1 MNNVINLTK
10 MSFTN
15 LKSVYKQIWY
25 IWIVWIGVAIYNP
38 FFLNILLGMSVL
50 LTVYQVMAYEDHN
63 NINYLISYLPVRR
76 NEYVLSR
83 YLFGIISISLS
94 VVLLCI
100 VYFVSIK
107 INDLQGISLN
117 LLLPIS
123 ITSAIL
129 SMSVII
135 PLVLKFGIN
144 KGRVFMS
151 IIVMVVSTIP
161 VSLMSGI
168 SQDSKMLET
177 IMNIINSFGIK
188 SGDYGNQRRGKN
200 PMRDFHPYACNR
212 CVYWCGVKPY
222 LVEN

>member
-25 IWIVWIGVAIYNP
+25 IWIIWIGVAIYSP

-63 NINYLISYLPVRR
+63 NIDYLISYLPVKR

-83 YLFGIISISLS
+83 YLLGIVSILLASI
-94 VVLLCI
+94 LLCI

-117 LLLPIS
+117 LLLPTS

-151 IIVMVVSTIP
+151 IIVILVSTMP
-161 VSLMSGI
+161 LSLMSDI
-168 SQDSKMLET
+168 SQDSKTLET
-177 IMNIINSFGIK
+177 IMNIINSVGMPFFTVVINIIILLVSICISINLYKNKEIK
-188 SGDYGNQRRGKN
+188 
-200 PMRDFHPYACNR
+200 
-212 CVYWCGVKPY
+212 
-222 LVEN
+222 E

>member
-50 LTVYQVMAYEDHN
+50 LTVYQVMAYEDHI
-63 NINYLISYLPVRR
+63 NIDYLISYLPVKRK
-76 NEYVLSR
+76 EYVLSR
-83 YLFGIISISLS
+83 YLFGIISILLS
-94 VVLLCI
+94 IILLCI
-100 VYFVSIK
+100 VYFVSLK
-107 INDLQGISLN
+107 INSLGSMALD
-117 LLLPIS
+117 LLLTTG

-129 SMSVII
+129 SMCVII

-151 IIVMVVSTIP
+151 IIIMVVSTIP
-161 VSLMSGI
+161 VSLISGI
-168 SQDSKMLET
+168 SQDSKMLEAIMK
-177 IMNIINSFGIK
+177 IMNNFGIPLLAVVINIITLVV
-188 SGDYGNQRRGKN
+188 SIAISINIYKN
-200 PMRDFHPYACNR
+200 
-212 CVYWCGVKPY
+212 K
-222 LVEN
+222 EIKE

>member
-1 MNNVINLTK
+1 MSNVINLTK

-25 IWIVWIGVAIYNP
+25 IWIIWIGVAIYSP

-63 NINYLISYLPVRR
+63 NIDYLISYLPVKR

-83 YLFGIISISLS
+83 YLLGIVSILLASI
-94 VVLLCI
+94 LLCI

-117 LLLPIS
+117 LLLPTS

-144 KGRVFMS
+144 KGRVFMR
-151 IIVMVVSTIP
+151 IIVILVSTMP
-161 VSLMSGI
+161 LSLMSDI
-168 SQDSKMLET
+168 SQDSKTLET
-177 IMNIINSFGIK
+177 IMNIINSVGMPLITVVINIIILLVSIGI
-188 SGDYGNQRRGKN
+188 SINLYKN
-200 PMRDFHPYACNR
+200 
-212 CVYWCGVKPY
+212 K
-222 LVEN
+222 EIKE

>member
-1 MNNVINLTK
+1 MNNIINLTK

-63 NINYLISYLPVRR
+63 NIDYLISYLPVKRK
-76 NEYVLSR
+76 EYVISR
-83 YLFGIISISLS
+83 YLLGIVSILLASI
-94 VVLLCI
+94 LLCI

-107 INDLQGISLN
+107 INQSQEMSLN
-117 LLLPIS
+117 ILLPTS

-144 KGRVFMS
+144 KGRVFMT
-151 IIVMVVSTIP
+151 IIVMVVSTVPI
-161 VSLMSGI
+161 SIMSEI
-168 SQDSKMLET
+168 SKDSKTLET
-177 IMNIINSFGIK
+177 IMNVINTLGMPVIAVVISVIILLISIAISINLYKNKEIK
-188 SGDYGNQRRGKN
+188 E
-200 PMRDFHPYACNR
+200 A
-212 CVYWCGVKPY
+212 
-222 LVEN
+222 

>member
-15 LKSVYKQIWY
+15 LKSVYKHIWY

-50 LTVYQVMAYEDHN
+50 LTLYQVMAYEDHN
-63 NINYLISYLPVRR
+63 NIDYLISYLPVKRKD
-76 NEYVLSR
+76 YVLSR
-83 YLFGIISISLS
+83 YLLGIVSILLS
-94 VVLLCI
+94 SILLCI
-100 VYFVSIK
+100 VYFISIK
-107 INDLQGISLN
+107 ITSSQEISLN
-117 LLLPIS
+117 LLLPTS

-151 IIVMVVSTIP
+151 IIVMVVSTVP
-161 VSLMSGI
+161 VSIMSGI
-168 SQDSKMLET
+168 SQNSKTIDS
-177 IMNIINSFGIK
+177 IMNLINNLGMPIITVIINVFIILISTVISINLYKNKEIK
-188 SGDYGNQRRGKN
+188 
-200 PMRDFHPYACNR
+200 A
-212 CVYWCGVKPY
+212 
-222 LVEN
+222 

>member
-1 MNNVINLTK
+1 MSNVINLTK

-25 IWIVWIGVAIYNP
+25 IWIIWIGVAIYSP

-63 NINYLISYLPVRR
+63 NIDYLISYLPVKRS
-76 NEYVLSR
+76 EYVLSR
-83 YLFGIISISLS
+83 YLFGIISILLS
-94 VVLLCI
+94 IVLLCI

-161 VSLMSGI
+161 VSLMSRAN
-168 SQDSKMLET
+168 QDSKMLET
-177 IMNIINSFGIK
+177 IINVINGLGMPLLTVIINIIILVVSIAISINLYK
-188 SGDYGNQRRGKN
+188 SKEIT
-200 PMRDFHPYACNR
+200 A
-212 CVYWCGVKPY
+212 
-222 LVEN
+222 

>member
-1 MNNVINLTK
+1 MNNIINLTK

-25 IWIVWIGVAIYNP
+25 IWIIWIGVAIYSP

-63 NINYLISYLPVRR
+63 NIDYLISYLPVKRS
-76 NEYVLSR
+76 EYVISR
-83 YLFGIISISLS
+83 YLFGFISILLSSL
-94 VVLLCI
+94 LLCI

-117 LLLPIS
+117 LLLPTS

-151 IIVMVVSTIP
+151 IIVILVSTMP
-161 VSLMSGI
+161 LSLMSDI
-168 SQDSKMLET
+168 SQDSKTLET
-177 IMNIINSFGIK
+177 IMNIINSVGMPLITVVINIIILLVSIGI
-188 SGDYGNQRRGKN
+188 SINLYKN
-200 PMRDFHPYACNR
+200 
-212 CVYWCGVKPY
+212 K
-222 LVEN
+222 EIKE

>member
-1 MNNVINLTK
+1 MNNIINLTK

-63 NINYLISYLPVRR
+63 NIDYLISYLPVKRK
-76 NEYVLSR
+76 EYVLSR
-83 YLFGIISISLS
+83 YLFGIINILLSSI
-94 VVLLCI
+94 LLCI
-100 VYFVSIK
+100 VYFVSLK
-107 INDLQGISLN
+107 VNSLGSIALN
-117 LLLPIS
+117 VLLPTS

-177 IMNIINSFGIK
+177 IMNIINSFGVPVLTIII
-188 SGDYGNQRRGKN
+188 N
-200 PMRDFHPYACNR
+200 AII
-212 CVYWCGVKPY
+212 
-222 LVEN
+222 LVVSIAISLNL

>member
-1 MNNVINLTK
+1 MSNVINLTK

-25 IWIVWIGVAIYNP
+25 IWIIWIGVAIYNP

-63 NINYLISYLPVRR
+63 NIDYLISYLPVKR

-83 YLFGIISISLS
+83 YLLGIVSILLASI
-94 VVLLCI
+94 LLCI

-117 LLLPIS
+117 LLLPTS

-151 IIVMVVSTIP
+151 IIVILVSTMP
-161 VSLMSGI
+161 LSLMSDI
-168 SQDSKMLET
+168 SQDSKTLET
-177 IMNIINSFGIK
+177 IMNIINSVGMPLITVVINIIILLVSIGI
-188 SGDYGNQRRGKN
+188 SINLYKN
-200 PMRDFHPYACNR
+200 
-212 CVYWCGVKPY
+212 K
-222 LVEN
+222 EIKE

>member
-1 MNNVINLTK
+1 MNNIINLTK

-25 IWIVWIGVAIYNP
+25 IWIIWIGIAIYNP
-38 FFLNILLGMSVL
+38 SFLNILLGMSVL

-63 NINYLISYLPVRR
+63 NIDYLISYLPVKR

-83 YLFGIISISLS
+83 YLLGIVSILLASI
-94 VVLLCI
+94 LLCI

-117 LLLPIS
+117 LLLPTS

-151 IIVMVVSTIP
+151 IIVILVSTMP
-161 VSLMSGI
+161 LSLMSDI
-168 SQDSKMLET
+168 SQDSKTLET
-177 IMNIINSFGIK
+177 IMNIINSVGMPLITVVINIIILLVSIGI
-188 SGDYGNQRRGKN
+188 SINLYKN
-200 PMRDFHPYACNR
+200 
-212 CVYWCGVKPY
+212 K
-222 LVEN
+222 EIKE

>member
-1 MNNVINLTK
+1 MNNIINLTK

-50 LTVYQVMAYEDHN
+50 LTLYQVMAYEDHN
-63 NINYLISYLPVRR
+63 NIDYLISYLPVKRKD
-76 NEYVLSR
+76 YVLSR
-83 YLFGIISISLS
+83 YLLGIVSILLS
-94 VVLLCI
+94 SILLCI
-100 VYFVSIK
+100 VYFISIK
-107 INDLQGISLN
+107 ITSSQEISLN
-117 LLLPIS
+117 LLLPTS

-151 IIVMVVSTIP
+151 IIVMVVSTVP
-161 VSLMSGI
+161 VSIMSGI
-168 SQDSKMLET
+168 SQNSKTIDS
-177 IMNIINSFGIK
+177 IMNLINTLGMPIITVIINVFIILISTVISINLYKNKEIK
-188 SGDYGNQRRGKN
+188 
-200 PMRDFHPYACNR
+200 A
-212 CVYWCGVKPY
+212 
-222 LVEN
+222 

>member
-1 MNNVINLTK
+1 MSNVINLTK

-25 IWIVWIGVAIYNP
+25 IWIIWIGVAIYSP
-38 FFLNILLGMSVL
+38 FFLNILLGMIVL

-63 NINYLISYLPVRR
+63 NINYLISYLPVIR

-83 YLFGIISISLS
+83 YLFGIVSMLLS

-107 INDLQGISLN
+107 INGLQGISLN

-151 IIVMVVSTIP
+151 IIVILVSTMP
-161 VSLMSGI
+161 LSLMSDI
-168 SQDSKMLET
+168 SQDSKTLET
-177 IMNIINSFGIK
+177 IMNIINSVGMPLITVVINIIILLVSIGI
-188 SGDYGNQRRGKN
+188 SINLYKN
-200 PMRDFHPYACNR
+200 KE
-212 CVYWCGVKPY
+212 VK
-222 LVEN
+222 ES

>member
-1 MNNVINLTK
+1 MSNVIYLTK

-25 IWIVWIGVAIYNP
+25 IWIIWIGVAIYSP

-63 NINYLISYLPVRR
+63 NIDYLISYLPVKR

-83 YLFGIISISLS
+83 YLLGIVSILLASI
-94 VVLLCI
+94 LLCI

-117 LLLPIS
+117 LLLPTS

-151 IIVMVVSTIP
+151 IIVILVSTMP
-161 VSLMSGI
+161 LSLMSDI
-168 SQDSKMLET
+168 SQDSKTLET
-177 IMNIINSFGIK
+177 IMNIINSVGMPLITVVINIIILLVSIGI
-188 SGDYGNQRRGKN
+188 SINLYKN
-200 PMRDFHPYACNR
+200 
-212 CVYWCGVKPY
+212 K
-222 LVEN
+222 EIKE

>member
-1 MNNVINLTK
+1 MNNIINLTK

-25 IWIVWIGVAIYNP
+25 IWIVWIGVAIYSP

-63 NINYLISYLPVRR
+63 NIDYLISYLPVKRK
-76 NEYVLSR
+76 EYVLSR
-83 YLFGIISISLS
+83 YLFGIINILLSSI
-94 VVLLCI
+94 LLCI
-100 VYFVSIK
+100 VYFVSLKVNSLGSIA
-107 INDLQGISLN
+107 LN
-117 LLLPIS
+117 LLLPTS

-177 IMNIINSFGIK
+177 IMNVINSLGMPLLTVIINIIILVVSIAI
-188 SGDYGNQRRGKN
+188 SINLYKN
-200 PMRDFHPYACNR
+200 
-212 CVYWCGVKPY
+212 K
-222 LVEN
+222 EITE

>member
-1 MNNVINLTK
+1 MNNIINLTK

-25 IWIVWIGVAIYNP
+25 IWIIWIGVAIYNP

-63 NINYLISYLPVRR
+63 NIDYLISYLPVKRKD
-76 NEYVLSR
+76 YVLSR
-83 YLFGIISISLS
+83 YLLGIVSILLS
-94 VVLLCI
+94 SILLCI
-100 VYFVSIK
+100 VYFISIK
-107 INDLQGISLN
+107 ITSSQEISLN
-117 LLLPIS
+117 LLLPTS

-151 IIVMVVSTIP
+151 IIVILVSTMP
-161 VSLMSGI
+161 LSLMSDI
-168 SQDSKMLET
+168 SQDSKTLET
-177 IMNIINSFGIK
+177 IMNIINSVGMPLITVVINIIILLVSIGI
-188 SGDYGNQRRGKN
+188 SINLYKN
-200 PMRDFHPYACNR
+200 
-212 CVYWCGVKPY
+212 K
-222 LVEN
+222 EIKE

>member
-10 MSFTN
+10 MSFIN

-25 IWIVWIGVAIYNP
+25 IWLVWIGVAIYNP

-83 YLFGIISISLS
+83 YLFGLISILLS

-107 INDLQGISLN
+107 INGLQGISLN
-117 LLLPIS
+117 LLLHIS

-129 SMSVII
+129 SMSIII

-151 IIVMVVSTIP
+151 IIVMVASTIP

-177 IMNIINSFGIK
+177 IMNIINSLGIPLLTVLINAIILVV
-188 SGDYGNQRRGKN
+188 SIAISINLYKN
-200 PMRDFHPYACNR
+200 
-212 CVYWCGVKPY
+212 K
-222 LVEN
+222 EITE

>member
-63 NINYLISYLPVRR
+63 NIDYLISYLPVKR

-83 YLFGIISISLS
+83 YLFGIISILLS
-94 VVLLCI
+94 IVLLCI

-161 VSLMSGI
+161 VSLMSEI
-168 SQDSKMLET
+168 NQDSKMLET
-177 IMNIINSFGIK
+177 IMNIINGLGMPLLTVIINIIILLVSIAISINLYK
-188 SGDYGNQRRGKN
+188 SKEIT
-200 PMRDFHPYACNR
+200 A
-212 CVYWCGVKPY
+212 
-222 LVEN
+222 

>member
-15 LKSVYKQIWY
+15 LKSIYKQIWY

-63 NINYLISYLPVRR
+63 NIDYLISYLPVKRK
-76 NEYVLSR
+76 EYVLSR
-83 YLFGIISISLS
+83 YLFGIISILLS
-94 VVLLCI
+94 IILLCI
-100 VYFVSIK
+100 VYFVSLK
-107 INDLQGISLN
+107 INSLGSMALD
-117 LLLPIS
+117 LLLTTG

-129 SMSVII
+129 SMCVII

-168 SQDSKMLET
+168 SQDSKTLET
-177 IMNIINSFGIK
+177 IMNIINSFGIPLLTVVINAIILAV
-188 SGDYGNQRRGKN
+188 SIAISINLYKN
-200 PMRDFHPYACNR
+200 
-212 CVYWCGVKPY
+212 K
-222 LVEN
+222 EITE

>member
-1 MNNVINLTK
+1 MTNVINLTK

-25 IWIVWIGVAIYNP
+25 IWLVWIGVAIYNP

-63 NINYLISYLPVRR
+63 NIDYLISYLPVKRKD
-76 NEYVLSR
+76 YVLSR
-83 YLFGIISISLS
+83 YLLGIVSILLS
-94 VVLLCI
+94 SILLCI
-100 VYFVSIK
+100 VYFISIK
-107 INDLQGISLN
+107 ITSSQEISLN
-117 LLLPIS
+117 LLLPTS

-151 IIVMVVSTIP
+151 IIVMVVSTVP
-161 VSLMSGI
+161 VSIMSGI
-168 SQDSKMLET
+168 SQNSKTIDS
-177 IMNIINSFGIK
+177 IMNLINTLGMPLITVIINVFIILISTVISINLYKNKEIK
-188 SGDYGNQRRGKN
+188 
-200 PMRDFHPYACNR
+200 A
-212 CVYWCGVKPY
+212 
-222 LVEN
+222 

>member
-1 MNNVINLTK
+1 MSNVINLTK

-25 IWIVWIGVAIYNP
+25 IWLIWIGVAIYSP

-63 NINYLISYLPVRR
+63 NIDYLISYLPVKRS
-76 NEYVLSR
+76 EYVISR
-83 YLFGIISISLS
+83 YLFGFISILLSSL
-94 VVLLCI
+94 LLCI

-117 LLLPIS
+117 LLLPTS

-151 IIVMVVSTIP
+151 IIVILVSTMP
-161 VSLMSGI
+161 LSLMSDI
-168 SQDSKMLET
+168 SQDSKTLET
-177 IMNIINSFGIK
+177 IMNIINSVGMPLITVVINIIILLVSIGI
-188 SGDYGNQRRGKN
+188 SINLYKN
-200 PMRDFHPYACNR
+200 
-212 CVYWCGVKPY
+212 K
-222 LVEN
+222 EIKE

>member
-1 MNNVINLTK
+1 MNNIINLTK

-25 IWIVWIGVAIYNP
+25 IWIIWIGIAIYNP
-38 FFLNILLGMSVL
+38 SFLNILLGMSVL

-63 NINYLISYLPVRR
+63 NIDYLISYLPVKRS
-76 NEYVLSR
+76 EYVISR
-83 YLFGIISISLS
+83 YLFGFISILLSSL
-94 VVLLCI
+94 LLCI

-117 LLLPIS
+117 LLLPTS

-129 SMSVII
+129 SMSIII

-151 IIVMVVSTIP
+151 IIVILVSTMP
-161 VSLMSGI
+161 LSLMSDI
-168 SQDSKMLET
+168 SQDSKTLET
-177 IMNIINSFGIK
+177 IMNIINSVGMPLITVVINIIILLVSIGI
-188 SGDYGNQRRGKN
+188 SINLYKN
-200 PMRDFHPYACNR
+200 
-212 CVYWCGVKPY
+212 K
-222 LVEN
+222 EIKE

>member
-1 MNNVINLTK
+1 MSNIINLTK

-25 IWIVWIGVAIYNP
+25 IWIIWIGVAIYNP

-63 NINYLISYLPVRR
+63 NIDYLISYLPVKR

-83 YLFGIISISLS
+83 YLLGIVSILLASI
-94 VVLLCI
+94 LLCI

-117 LLLPIS
+117 LLLPTS

-151 IIVMVVSTIP
+151 IIVILVSTMP
-161 VSLMSGI
+161 LSLMSDI
-168 SQDSKMLET
+168 SQDSKTLET
-177 IMNIINSFGIK
+177 IMNIINSVGMPLITVVINIIILLVSIGI
-188 SGDYGNQRRGKN
+188 SINLYKN
-200 PMRDFHPYACNR
+200 
-212 CVYWCGVKPY
+212 K
-222 LVEN
+222 EIKE